1 MVLRPAAAA
10 RHDRV
15 ELVAREEIR
24 DHAELRARRPP
35 QMPGVAAGSSV
46 SLSADFNLD
55 VHKDACDYS
64 CF

>member
-1 MVLRPAAAA
+1 MMLRPAAAA

-24 DHAELRARRPP
+24 DHAELRAGLLRRR
-35 QMPGVAAGSSV
+35 VARGSSV
-46 SLSADFNLD
+46 SLSADFNLN